1 MFIFVA
7 DIIADCNWMRSGSFS
22 CDSATGYTCDLQSSG
37 KFLVDLSQNQ
47 KCIQT
52 GGFVFD
58 FANEELFGCK
68 IEPGK

>member
-22 CDSATGYTCDLQSSG
+22 CDSAIGYTCDLQSSG
-37 KFLVDLSQNQ
+37 KFLVDLSKNQ

-52 GGFVFD
+52 GEFVFD
-58 FANEELFGCK
+58 FAHEELFGCK